1 MNLASAMRAEAELL
15 VPTYD
20 RYKVLLRKGR
30 GVYLYDDAG
39 RQYLDLLTGIGVNAL
54 GHGHPAIRKALAQQ
68 AGELIHV
75 SNLFYHD
82 YQSELAKRLTRISGL
97 DRAFFCNSGTEA
109 WEAAMKFARAYART
123 HSKNG
128 AQPAW
133 RFLALE
139 NSFHG
144 RTFGSVSMTAT
155 RKYREPFE
163 PLVPGVRFVRANDLR
178 DLERKFDSTVCA
190 VGMETIQ
197 GESGVKLISR
207 EFLQTARQLATKYG
221 ALLMIDEI
229 QCGLGRTGSWFAYQQ
244 HGIMPDLLTVAKPI
258 AGGLPL
264 GAVLTTDAVARSIKP
279 GMHGTTFGG
288 GPLACAVAIAVLDTI
303 ERQGLL
309 DHVRKVGTYFRTQL
323 EELQDR
329 HTSIV
334 DVRGNGLMLA
344 AELESADLA
353 KAVHL
358 GMLKRRVIVNRAHEV
373 VLRILPPFIIERKH
387 VDHAIATLDAVLTS
401 AEKSTRTPLPSHAGR
416 TNS

>member
-1 MNLASAMRAEAELL
+1 MSLATVMRSEAALL

-54 GHGHPAIRKALAQQ
+54 GHGHPAIRRALAQQ

-82 YQSELAKRLTRISGL
+82 YQSELAKRLTRLSGL

-144 RTFGSVSMTAT
+144 RTYGSVSMTAT

-303 ERQGLL
+303 EREGLL
-309 DHVRKVGTYFRTQL
+309 DHVRKVGGYFRTQL

-401 AEKSTRTPLPSHAGR
+401 AEKSARTPLPSHAGR

>member
-1 MNLASAMRAEAELL
+1 MNLASVMRAEAALL

-39 RQYLDLLTGIGVNAL
+39 RSYLDLLTGIGVNAL
-54 GHGHPAIRKALAQQ
+54 GHGHPAVRKALAQQ
-68 AGELIHV
+68 ADKLIHV

-82 YQSELAKRLTRISGL
+82 YQAELAKRLTRISGL

-109 WEAAMKFARAYART
+109 WEAALKFARAHART
-123 HSKNG
+123 RSKNG
-128 AQPAW
+128 SRPAW
-133 RFLALE
+133 RILALE

-144 RTFGSVSMTAT
+144 RTFGSLSTTAT
-155 RKYREPFE
+155 LKYREPFE

-190 VGMETIQ
+190 IGMETIQ

-207 EFLQTARQLATKYG
+207 EFLQTARQLATRHG

-229 QCGLGRTGSWFAYQQ
+229 QCGLGRTGNWFAYQQ

-264 GAVLTTDAVARSIKP
+264 GALLTTDAVARSIKP

-288 GPLACAVAIAVLDTI
+288 GPLACAVAIAVIDTI
-303 ERQGLL
+303 EREGLL
-309 DHVRKVGTYFRTQL
+309 DHVRKVGSYFRTQL

-329 HTSIV
+329 HACIV

-358 GMLKRRVIVNRAHEV
+358 GMLKRRVILNRAHET
-373 VLRILPPFIIERKH
+373 VLRILPPFILERKH
-387 VDHAIATLDAVLTS
+387 VDHAIARLDAVLTS
-401 AEKSTRTPLPSHAGR
+401 AEKSARTPVQSHAGR
-416 TNS
+416 SN

>member
-1 MNLASAMRAEAELL
+1 MNLASVMRAEAALL

-39 RQYLDLLTGIGVNAL
+39 RPYLDLLTGIGVNAL
-54 GHGHPAIRKALAQQ
+54 GYGHPAIRKVLAQQ
-68 AGELIHV
+68 ADKLIHA

-82 YQSELAKRLTRISGL
+82 YQAELARRLTRISGL

-109 WEAAMKFARAYART
+109 WEAALKFARAHART
-123 HSKNG
+123 QSKDG
-128 AQPAW
+128 ARPAW

-144 RTFGSVSMTAT
+144 RTFGSLSTTAT
-155 RKYREPFE
+155 LKYRQPFE
-163 PLVPGVRFVRANDLR
+163 PVVPGVRFVRANDLR
-178 DLERKFDSTVCA
+178 DLERKFDATVCA

-207 EFLQTARQLATKYG
+207 EFLQTARQLATRHG

-229 QCGLGRTGSWFAYQQ
+229 QCGLGRTGNWFAYQQ
-244 HGIMPDLLTVAKPI
+244 HGIMPDLLTVAKPL

-264 GAVLTTDAVARSIKP
+264 GALLTTDAVARSIKP

-288 GPLACAVAIAVLDTI
+288 GPLACAVAIAVIDTI
-303 ERQGLL
+303 EREGLL
-309 DHVRKVGTYFRTQL
+309 AHVGTVGTYFRTEL
-323 EELQDR
+323 EKLQDR
-329 HTSIV
+329 HSSIV

-344 AELESADLA
+344 AELESAELA

-358 GMLKRRVIVNRAHEV
+358 GMLKRHVIVNRAHDV
-373 VLRILPPFIIERKH
+373 VLRILPPFILERKH
-387 VDHAIATLDAVLTS
+387 VDHAITTLDTALTF
-401 AEKSTRTPLPSHAGR
+401 AEKSARASGLSHAVR
-416 TNS
+416 SNQ

>member
-1 MNLASAMRAEAELL
+1 MSLASVMRAEAALL

-39 RQYLDLLTGIGVNAL
+39 RSYLDLLTGIGVNAL
-54 GHGHPAIRKALAQQ
+54 GHGHPAIRKALVQQ

-178 DLERKFDSTVCA
+178 DLERKFDATVCA
-190 VGMETIQ
+190 IGMETIQ

-207 EFLQTARQLATKYG
+207 EFLQTARQLATRHG

-229 QCGLGRTGSWFAYQQ
+229 QCGLGRTGNWFAYQQ

-264 GAVLTTDAVARSIKP
+264 GALLTTDAVARSIKP

-288 GPLACAVAIAVLDTI
+288 GPLACAVAIAVIDTI
-303 ERQGLL
+303 EREGLL
-309 DHVRKVGTYFRTQL
+309 DHVWKVGSYFRTQL

-329 HTSIV
+329 HASII

-358 GMLKRRVIVNRAHEV
+358 GMLKRRVILNRAHET
-373 VLRILPPFIIERKH
+373 VLRILPPFILERKH

-401 AEKSTRTPLPSHAGR
+401 AEKSARTPVQSHAGR
-416 TNS
+416 SN

>member
-1 MNLASAMRAEAELL
+1 
-15 VPTYD
+15 
-20 RYKVLLRKGR
+20 
-30 GVYLYDDAG
+30 
-39 RQYLDLLTGIGVNAL
+39 
-54 GHGHPAIRKALAQQ
+54 
-68 AGELIHV
+68 
-75 SNLFYHD
+75 
-82 YQSELAKRLTRISGL
+82 
-97 DRAFFCNSGTEA
+97 FFCNSGTEA

-178 DLERKFDSTVCA
+178 DLERKFDATVCA
-190 VGMETIQ
+190 IGMETIQ

-207 EFLQTARQLATKYG
+207 EFLQTARQLATRHG

-229 QCGLGRTGSWFAYQQ
+229 QCGLGRTGNWFAYQQ

-264 GAVLTTDAVARSIKP
+264 GALLATDAVARSIKP

-288 GPLACAVAIAVLDTI
+288 GPLACAVAIAVIDTI
-303 ERQGLL
+303 EREGLL
-309 DHVRKVGTYFRTQL
+309 DHVRKVGSYFRTQL

-329 HTSIV
+329 HASII

-358 GMLKRRVIVNRAHEV
+358 GMLKRRVILNRAHET
-373 VLRILPPFIIERKH
+373 VLRILPPFILERKH

-401 AEKSTRTPLPSHAGR
+401 AEKSARTPVQSHAGR
-416 TNS
+416 SN

>member
-1 MNLASAMRAEAELL
+1 MSLASVMRAEAALL

-39 RQYLDLLTGIGVNAL
+39 RSYLDLLTGIGVNAL
-54 GHGHPAIRKALAQQ
+54 GHGHPAVRKALAQQ
-68 AGELIHV
+68 ADKLIHV

-109 WEAAMKFARAYART
+109 WEAALKFARAHART
-123 HSKNG
+123 RSRNG
-128 AQPAW
+128 SRPAW
-133 RFLALE
+133 RILALE

-144 RTFGSVSMTAT
+144 RTFGSLSTT
-155 RKYREPFE
+155 GTPKYREPFE

-190 VGMETIQ
+190 VGIETIQ

-229 QCGLGRTGSWFAYQQ
+229 QCGLGRTGTWFAYQQ
-244 HGIMPDLLTVAKPI
+244 HGIMPDLLTVAKPL

-264 GAVLTTDAVARSIKP
+264 GALLTTDAVARSIKP

-288 GPLACAVAIAVLDTI
+288 GPLACAVAIAVIDTM
-303 ERQGLL
+303 EKEGLL
-309 DHVRKVGTYFRTQL
+309 DHVRKVGGYFRTRL

-329 HTSIV
+329 HVSV
-334 DVRGNGLMLA
+334 RDVRGNGLMLA
-344 AELESADLA
+344 VELDSADLA

-373 VLRILPPFIIERKH
+373 VLRILPPFILERKH
-387 VDHAIATLDAVLTS
+387 VDHAVATLDAVLTS
-401 AEKSTRTPLPSHAGR
+401 AEKSARTPVLAHAGR
-416 TNS
+416 SN

>member
-1 MNLASAMRAEAELL
+1 MSLASVMRAEAALL

-39 RQYLDLLTGIGVNAL
+39 RSYLDLLTGIGVNAL
-54 GHGHPAIRKALAQQ
+54 GHGHPAVRKALAQQ
-68 AGELIHV
+68 ADKLIHV

-82 YQSELAKRLTRISGL
+82 YQSELARRLTRISGL

-109 WEAAMKFARAYART
+109 WEAALKFARAHART
-123 HSKNG
+123 RSKNG
-128 AQPAW
+128 ARPAW

-144 RTFGSVSMTAT
+144 RTFGSLSTTAT
-155 RKYREPFE
+155 VKYREPFE

-190 VGMETIQ
+190 IGMETIQ

-207 EFLQTARQLATKYG
+207 EFLQTARQLATRHG

-229 QCGLGRTGSWFAYQQ
+229 QCGLGRTGNWFAYQQ

-264 GAVLTTDAVARSIKP
+264 GALLTTDAVARSIKP

-288 GPLACAVAIAVLDTI
+288 GPLACAVAIAVIDTI
-303 ERQGLL
+303 EREGLL
-309 DHVRKVGTYFRTQL
+309 DHVRKVGSYFRTQL

-329 HTSIV
+329 HACIV
-334 DVRGNGLMLA
+334 DVRGSGLMLA

-358 GMLKRRVIVNRAHEV
+358 GMLKRRVILNRAHET
-373 VLRILPPFIIERKH
+373 VLRILPPFILERKH

-401 AEKSTRTPLPSHAGR
+401 AEKSARTPVLSHAGR
-416 TNS
+416 SN

>member
-1 MNLASAMRAEAELL
+1 MSLASVMRAEAELL

-30 GVYLYDDAG
+30 GVYLYDDTG
-39 RQYLDLLTGIGVNAL
+39 RSYLDLLTGIGVNAL
-54 GHGHPAIRKALAQQ
+54 GHGHPAVRKALAQQ
-68 AGELIHV
+68 ADKLIHV
-75 SNLFYHD
+75 SNLFFHD

-123 HSKNG
+123 RSKNG

-190 VGMETIQ
+190 IGMETIQ

-207 EFLQTARQLATKYG
+207 EFLQTARQLATRHG

-229 QCGLGRTGSWFAYQQ
+229 QCGLGRTGNWFAYQQ

-264 GAVLTTDAVARSIKP
+264 GALLTTDAVARSIKP

-288 GPLACAVAIAVLDTI
+288 GPLACAVAIAVIDTI
-303 ERQGLL
+303 EQEGLL
-309 DHVRKVGTYFRTQL
+309 DHVRKVGGYFRTQL

-329 HTSIV
+329 HASIV

-358 GMLKRRVIVNRAHEV
+358 GMLKRRVILNRAHET
-373 VLRILPPFIIERKH
+373 VLRILPPFILERKH

-401 AEKSTRTPLPSHAGR
+401 AEKSARTPVLSHAGR
-416 TNS
+416 SN

>member
-54 GHGHPAIRKALAQQ
+54 GHGHPAIRRALAQQ

-82 YQSELAKRLTRISGL
+82 YQSELAKRLTRLSGL

-109 WEAAMKFARAYART
+109 WEAAMKFARAHART

-178 DLERKFDSTVCA
+178 DLERKFDSTVCG

-303 ERQGLL
+303 EREGLL

-401 AEKSTRTPLPSHAGR
+401 AEKPARTPFPSHAGR

>member
-54 GHGHPAIRKALAQQ
+54 GHGHPAIRRALAQQ

-82 YQSELAKRLTRISGL
+82 YQSELAKRLTRLSGL

-144 RTFGSVSMTAT
+144 RTYGSVSMTAT

-178 DLERKFDSTVCA
+178 DLERKFDSTVCG

-303 ERQGLL
+303 EREGLL
-309 DHVRKVGTYFRTQL
+309 DHVRKVGAYFRTQL

-401 AEKSTRTPLPSHAGR
+401 AEKSARTSLPSHAGR